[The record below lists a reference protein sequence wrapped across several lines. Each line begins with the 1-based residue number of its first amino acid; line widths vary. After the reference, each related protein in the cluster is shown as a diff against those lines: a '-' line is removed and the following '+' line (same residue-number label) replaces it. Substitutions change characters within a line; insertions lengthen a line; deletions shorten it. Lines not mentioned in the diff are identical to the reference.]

1 MSQKGCDA
9 WRGGNWEWSGATRP
23 EQTRPGRASLGRV
36 LIVPFL
42 FLSLLFFF
50 DFPVFIT
57 FFSYFYNFPTNKIS
71 KKRTFQPTRGA
82 MRGGRRGTWFC
93 PGVCEAQRGFT
104 RGRGEARE
112 NDMGRGEFFL
122 CFLILAKDVQGGN
135 WNERGRVSQRCHGG
149 RHGVRGMRSGSG
161 AVVGLREGRAA
172 WWQGSRED
180 KKRRLGFGRRKKE
193 QG

>member
-1 MSQKGCDA
+1 MVYPRRKNEPKGVRRVT
-9 WRGGNWEWSGATRP
+9 WGKLGVEWSDAPRTNSSRESVSWESP
-23 EQTRPGRASLGRV
+23 DCSFPFFIASL
-36 LIVPFL
+36 
-42 FLSLLFFF
+42 FF

-135 WNERGRVSQRCHGG
+135 
-149 RHGVRGMRSGSG
+149 
-161 AVVGLREGRAA
+161 
-172 WWQGSRED
+172 
-180 KKRRLGFGRRKKE
+180 
-193 QG
+193 